1 MRTIDWKRMARSWW
15 GRLLIG
21 AFIGGIVVAFANI
34 DNALIFVGGMIVGA
48 LIVFLL
54 GEWK

>member
-34 DNALIFVGGMIVGA
+34 DSALIFVGGMIVGA
-48 LIVFLL
+48 LVVFLL

>member
-1 MRTIDWKRMARSWW
+1 MRTLDWKRMARSWW

-21 AFIGGIVVAFANI
+21 AFIGGLLVTFSGI
-34 DNALIFVGGMIVGA
+34 DDALIFFGGMILGG
-48 LIVFLL
+48 LIIFLL